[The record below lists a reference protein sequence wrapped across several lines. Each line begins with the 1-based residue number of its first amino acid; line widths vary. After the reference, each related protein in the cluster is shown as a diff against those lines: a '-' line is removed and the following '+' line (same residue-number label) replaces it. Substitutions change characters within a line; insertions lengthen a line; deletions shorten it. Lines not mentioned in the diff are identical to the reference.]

1 MYVLFSIT
9 NYKEEKKIGLRLLK
23 IHPPP
28 THWATPFSFLEE
40 GDFFSEN
47 LLKLQCNYV
56 VGRQMIQRFIS
67 LNMGIGVTGSITSW
81 LQRQRD
87 CAKTLC
93 YNTEKENAIEG
104 YVCKIRSNSFSLY
117 FKKV

>member
-1 MYVLFSIT
+1 
-9 NYKEEKKIGLRLLK
+9 
-23 IHPPP
+23 
-28 THWATPFSFLEE
+28 
-40 GDFFSEN
+40 
-47 LLKLQCNYV
+47 
-56 VGRQMIQRFIS
+56 
-67 LNMGIGVTGSITSW
+67 MGIGVTGSITSW

-93 YNTEKENAIEG
+93 YNTEKENAIDG